1 MSLPDGGVGDR
12 RSALDLT
19 SLKVIR
25 PLGERRTHFFGP
37 NYRDVGPN
45 TMGWIP
51 GWGGMEKSI
60 SRDFSTNKIS
70 WQKPLTSLIDSQSG
84 LRKTLHHGS
93 DMGMGWSI
101 GLKPMT

>member
-1 MSLPDGGVGDR
+1 MGHHVSLPDGGVGDR

-25 PLGERRTHFFGP
+25 PLGERRTHVFGP

-51 GWGGMEKSI
+51 G
-60 SRDFSTNKIS
+60 
-70 WQKPLTSLIDSQSG
+70 
-84 LRKTLHHGS
+84 
-93 DMGMGWSI
+93 
-101 GLKPMT
+101 